1 MGQAEVDAFW
11 ADARLRTRL
20 ARPVGSTDS
29 QTLGPTPP
37 PAWAFGVSPEQAD
50 ELLDLVL
57 RGLKTATASSLWDY
71 EYEGEEL
78 PQVGR
83 LTIILDGD
91 ERPRALIQTTSV
103 EIVPFD
109 QVGQE
114 HVVAE
119 AEGDLSVA
127 HWREVHE
134 WFFREN
140 LSSPRGFQPNMPV
153 VLERFAVIYPS
164 AAERAATAA
173 SQSSW

>member
-20 ARPVGSTDS
+20 SRPAGSTDS
-29 QTLGPTPP
+29 LILGPTPP
-37 PAWAFGVSPEQAD
+37 PAWAFGGSPEQAD

-57 RGLKTATASSLWDY
+57 RGVKTATASSLWDY
-71 EYEGEEL
+71 EHEGEEL
-78 PQVGR
+78 PEVGA

-91 ERPRALIQTTSV
+91 DMPRALIQTTSV
-103 EIVPFD
+103 TIVPFD
-109 QVGQE
+109 QVGPE
-114 HVVAE
+114 HAEAE

-140 LSSPRGFQPNMPV
+140 SSSPRSFEPDMPV
-153 VLERFAVIYPS
+153 VLQRFAVIYPS
-164 AAERAATAA
+164 ASDRAAAPG
-173 SQSSW
+173 SW

>member
-1 MGQAEVDAFW
+1 MGAKA
-11 ADARLRTRL
+11 
-20 ARPVGSTDS
+20 
-29 QTLGPTPP
+29 P
-37 PAWAFGVSPEQAD
+37 PAWAFGGSPEQAD

-78 PQVGR
+78 PRVGH
-83 LTIILDGD
+83 LTIILNGDGL
-91 ERPRALIQTTSV
+91 PRALIQTTSV

-109 QVGQE
+109 QVGPE

-119 AEGDLSVA
+119 AEGDLSVE

-140 LSSPRGFQPNMPV
+140 SSSPRGFQPDMPV
-153 VLERFAVIYPS
+153 VLQRFAVIYPT
-164 AAERAATAA
+164 AAEREIA
-173 SQSSW
+173 QRLGSW